1 MDAYTGEKRTRAIS
15 YYGATAGIGSSL
27 GLLVGGS
34 LTSLVSWRAI
44 GLSIMMDT
52 SSQYHLQVGWMLGFT
67 IVSTILVYVLIY
79 QKGRMADLK

>member
-1 MDAYTGEKRTRAIS
+1 MI
-15 YYGATAGIGSSL
+15 
-27 GLLVGGS
+27 
-34 LTSLVSWRAI
+34 SLVSWRAI

-79 QKGRMADLK
+79 QKRQDG